1 VTSILVV
8 GSVAYDTV
16 ETPFGRAERVLGGS
30 ASFFSLAAS
39 FFVPVNLVAVVGTD
53 FAQEHVDR
61 LAAHNI
67 DMEGLQRA
75 DGLSFF
81 WEGRYSFDLNARET
95 VRTDLNVFQSF
106 RPRIPEKYRHSSHV
120 FLGNIDPVLQQEVL
134 DQVERPR
141 LVALDTMNFWIE
153 GRLDELKKA
162 LRRVDVLL
170 INDAEARQLSGEWN
184 IVKAARAIRALGPRT
199 LVLKKGEHGVLMFGE
214 DGSFSAPAYPLEQ
227 VFDPTGAGDT
237 FAGGFLGYLAS
248 VQAQAGAADRGYDDE
263 ALRRAVVMGSTLAS
277 FCVEAFSLDR
287 LLALTRAEI
296 DERFRLFKRLTQF
309 ESI

>member
-1 VTSILVV
+1 MSILVV

-30 ASFFSLAAS
+30 ASFFSVAAS
-39 FFVPVNLVAVVGTD
+39 FFVPVNLVAVVGSD
-53 FAQEHVDR
+53 FEQRHVDA
-61 LAAHNI
+61 LAAHNV
-67 DMEGLQRA
+67 DLHGLQRA

-81 WEGRYSFDLNARET
+81 WEGKYSFDLNARET
-95 VRTDLNVFQSF
+95 VRTDLNVFEAF
-106 RPRIPEKYRHSSHV
+106 RPRIPDEYRRSSHV

-141 LVALDTMNFWIE
+141 LVALDTMNYWIT
-153 GRLDELKKA
+153 GRLEELKKT
-162 LRRVDVLL
+162 LQRVDVLL

-184 IVKAARAIRALGPRT
+184 IVKAARAIRAMGPRT
-199 LVLKKGEHGVLMFGE
+199 LVLKKGEHGVLMFAEG
-214 DGSFSAPAYPLEQ
+214 GSFAAPAYPLEQ

-248 VQAQAGAADRGYDDE
+248 VQQADGGNGRGYDDE

-296 DERFRLFKRLTQF
+296 DERFRLFKRLTHF
-309 ESI
+309 ESM